1 MTTII
6 DYILDL
12 FRSPDIAAAFVA
24 DPDQAMRDAG
34 LPNVSAAQLAS
45 VAASVAPAGVALGNG
60 DPVYGLQ
67 NAVSSYHS
75 FASPFSPQTSYT
87 SQPTFAPQTDF
98 ASHNSTDFAS
108 HNNVPLLSPNQ
119 DAGANAQQGAFN
131 LGFGDITLFGSKTTT
146 TTTTTATNGGVVV
159 DGHNDGTVTTGH
171 DNTIGD
177 GNTNVHDVLAGSH
190 SPVIVGKGNDVHDSS
205 QTAGGDVISHNSGPV
220 IKDVDTSGGNGG
232 GASAGGGLL
241 GGGHASGGNGASGGS
256 IVINDSHGSTN
267 TTSVGGNQT
276 TAGHDLGSGNTSVVD
291 TSSHTSTSTSAS
303 GLGTID
309 NSVHADSSVH
319 EDSSVHTSVTDESV
333 HQAGGINTYA
343 DTDLHNTTNI
353 EPHTDFHAF

>member
-1 MTTII
+1 MTTLI

-12 FRSPDIAAAFVA
+12 FRSPDVAAAFVA

-67 NAVSSYHS
+67 SAVSSYHS

-87 SQPTFAPQTDF
+87 SAPTFAPQTDF

-108 HNNVPLLSPNQ
+108 HNDVPVFSPNQ

-146 TTTTTATNGGVVV
+146 TTTATNGGVVV
-159 DGHNDGTVTTGH
+159 DGTNTGTVTTGH
-171 DNTIGD
+171 DNTVGD
-177 GNTNVHDVLAGSH
+177 GNTNVHDVLTGSH
-190 SPVIVGKGNDVHDSS
+190 SPVIVGAGNQVHDSS

-232 GASAGGGLL
+232 GASAGGGIL
-241 GGGHASGGNGASGGS
+241 GGGHASGGSGGSGGS

-267 TTSVGGNQT
+267 V
-276 TAGHDLGSGNTSVVD
+276 DSGNTNVVD
-291 TSSHTSTSTSAS
+291 SSSHTATTTSTTTTVS
-303 GLGTID
+303 GHSTID
-309 NSVHADSSVH
+309 SSVHADSSVH
-319 EDSSVHTSVTDESV
+319 EDSSVHTTVTDESV

-343 DTDLHNTTNI
+343 DTDLHNTTTV
-353 EPHTDFHAF
+353 EPHTAFHAF

>member
-67 NAVSSYHS
+67 NAVSSYHN

-108 HNNVPLLSPNQ
+108 HNNVPVLSPNQ

-146 TTTTTATNGGVVV
+146 TTTATNGGVVV
-159 DGHNDGTVTTGH
+159 DGENKGTVTTGH
-171 DNTIGD
+171 DNTVGD
-177 GNTNVHDVLAGSH
+177 GNTNVHDVLTGSH
-190 SPVIVGKGNDVHDSS
+190 SPVIVGAGNQVHDS
-205 QTAGGDVISHNSGPV
+205 
-220 IKDVDTSGGNGG
+220 
-232 GASAGGGLL
+232 
-241 GGGHASGGNGASGGS
+241 
-256 IVINDSHGSTN
+256 
-267 TTSVGGNQT
+267 
-276 TAGHDLGSGNTSVVD
+276 
-291 TSSHTSTSTSAS
+291 
-303 GLGTID
+303 
-309 NSVHADSSVH
+309 
-319 EDSSVHTSVTDESV
+319 
-333 HQAGGINTYA
+333 
-343 DTDLHNTTNI
+343 
-353 EPHTDFHAF
+353 

>member
-1 MTTII
+1 MTTLI

-12 FRSPDIAAAFVA
+12 FRSPDVAAAFVA

-60 DPVYGLQ
+60 DPVHGLQ
-67 NAVSSYHS
+67 SAVSSYHN

-87 SQPTFAPQTDF
+87 SVPTFAPQTDF
-98 ASHNSTDFAS
+98 ASHNNTDFAS
-108 HNNVPLLSPNQ
+108 HNDVPVFSPNQ

-146 TTTTTATNGGVVV
+146 TTTATNGGVVV
-159 DGHNDGTVTTGH
+159 DGTNTGTVTTGH
-171 DNTIGD
+171 DNTVGD
-177 GNTNVHDVLAGSH
+177 GNTNVHDVLTGSH
-190 SPVIVGKGNDVHDSS
+190 SPVIVGAGNQVHDSS

-232 GASAGGGLL
+232 GASAGGGIL
-241 GGGHASGGNGASGGS
+241 GGGHASGGNGGGGGS

-267 TTSVGGNQT
+267 V
-276 TAGHDLGSGNTSVVD
+276 DSGNTSVVD
-291 TSSHTSTSTSAS
+291 SSSHTSTTTSVS
-303 GLGTID
+303 GHSTID

-319 EDSSVHTSVTDESV
+319 EDSSVHTTVTDESV

-353 EPHTDFHAF
+353 EPHTDFHPF

>member
-75 FASPFSPQTSYT
+75 FASPFSPQTSYS

-171 DNTIGD
+171 DNTVGD
-177 GNTNVHDVLAGSH
+177 GNTNVHDVVAGSH

-220 IKDVDTSGGNGG
+220 IKDVDTSGGSGG
-232 GASAGGGLL
+232 GAVAGGGLL

-267 TTSVGGNQT
+267 V
-276 TAGHDLGSGNTSVVD
+276 DSGNTHVVD
-291 TSSHTSTSTSAS
+291 TSSHTSTSTSTSTSAS
-303 GLGTID
+303 GHSTID

>member
-1 MTTII
+1 MTTLI

-12 FRSPDIAAAFVA
+12 FRSPDVAAAFVA

-67 NAVSSYHS
+67 SAVSSYHS

-87 SQPTFAPQTDF
+87 SAPTFAPQTDF

-108 HNNVPLLSPNQ
+108 HNDVPVFSPNQ

-146 TTTTTATNGGVVV
+146 TTTATNGGVVV
-159 DGHNDGTVTTGH
+159 DGTNTGTVTTGH

-177 GNTNVHDVLAGSH
+177 GNTNVHDVLTGSH
-190 SPVIVGKGNDVHDSS
+190 SPVIVGAGNQVHDSS

-232 GASAGGGLL
+232 GASAGGGIL
-241 GGGHASGGNGASGGS
+241 GGGHASGGSGGSGGS

-267 TTSVGGNQT
+267 V
-276 TAGHDLGSGNTSVVD
+276 DSGNTNVVD
-291 TSSHTSTSTSAS
+291 SSSHTATTTSTTTTVS
-303 GLGTID
+303 GHSTID
-309 NSVHADSSVH
+309 SSVHADSSVH
-319 EDSSVHTSVTDESV
+319 EDSSVHTTVTDESV

-343 DTDLHNTTNI
+343 DTDLHNTTTI

>member
-1 MTTII
+1 MTTLI

-12 FRSPDIAAAFVA
+12 FRSPDVAAAFVA

-67 NAVSSYHS
+67 SAVSSYHS

-87 SQPTFAPQTDF
+87 SAPTFAPQTDF

-108 HNNVPLLSPNQ
+108 HNDVPVFSPNQ

-146 TTTTTATNGGVVV
+146 TTTATNGGVVV
-159 DGHNDGTVTTGH
+159 DGANTGTVTTGH

-177 GNTNVHDVLAGSH
+177 GNTNVHDVLTGSH
-190 SPVIVGKGNDVHDSS
+190 SPVIVGAGNQVHDSS

-232 GASAGGGLL
+232 GASAGGGIL
-241 GGGHASGGNGASGGS
+241 GGGHASGGSGGSGGS

-267 TTSVGGNQT
+267 V
-276 TAGHDLGSGNTSVVD
+276 DSGNTNVVD
-291 TSSHTSTSTSAS
+291 SSSHTATTTSTTTTVS
-303 GLGTID
+303 GHSTID
-309 NSVHADSSVH
+309 SSVHADSSVH
-319 EDSSVHTSVTDESV
+319 EDSSVHTTVTDESV

-343 DTDLHNTTNI
+343 DTDLHNTTTV
-353 EPHTDFHAF
+353 EPHTAFHAF

>member
-1 MTTII
+1 MTTLI

-12 FRSPDIAAAFVA
+12 FRSPDVAAAFVA

-60 DPVYGLQ
+60 DPVHGLQ
-67 NAVSSYHS
+67 SAVSSYHN

-87 SQPTFAPQTDF
+87 SAPTFAPQTDF
-98 ASHNSTDFAS
+98 ASHNNTDFAS
-108 HNNVPLLSPNQ
+108 HNDVPVFSPNQ

-146 TTTTTATNGGVVV
+146 TTTATNGGVVV
-159 DGHNDGTVTTGH
+159 DGTNTGTVTTGH
-171 DNTIGD
+171 DNTVGD
-177 GNTNVHDVLAGSH
+177 GNTNVHDVLTGSH
-190 SPVIVGKGNDVHDSS
+190 SPVIVGAGNQVHDSS

-232 GASAGGGLL
+232 GASAGGGIL
-241 GGGHASGGNGASGGS
+241 GGGHASGGNGGGGGS

-267 TTSVGGNQT
+267 V
-276 TAGHDLGSGNTSVVD
+276 DSGNTSVVD
-291 TSSHTSTSTSAS
+291 SSSHTSTTTSVS
-303 GLGTID
+303 GHSTID

-319 EDSSVHTSVTDESV
+319 EDSSVHTTVTDESV

-353 EPHTDFHAF
+353 EPHTDFHPF

>member
-1 MTTII
+1 MTTLI

-12 FRSPDIAAAFVA
+12 FRSPDVAAAFVA

-67 NAVSSYHS
+67 SAVSSYHS

-87 SQPTFAPQTDF
+87 SAPTFAPQTDF

-108 HNNVPLLSPNQ
+108 HNDVPVFSPNQ

-146 TTTTTATNGGVVV
+146 TTTATNGGVVV
-159 DGHNDGTVTTGH
+159 DGTNTGTVTTGH

-177 GNTNVHDVLAGSH
+177 GNTNVHDVLTGSH
-190 SPVIVGKGNDVHDSS
+190 SPVIVGAGNQVHDSS

-232 GASAGGGLL
+232 GASAGGGIL
-241 GGGHASGGNGASGGS
+241 GGGHASGGSGGSGGS

-267 TTSVGGNQT
+267 V
-276 TAGHDLGSGNTSVVD
+276 DSGNTNVVD
-291 TSSHTSTSTSAS
+291 SSSHTATTTSTTTTVS
-303 GLGTID
+303 GHSTID
-309 NSVHADSSVH
+309 SSVHADSSVH
-319 EDSSVHTSVTDESV
+319 EDSSVHTTVTDESV

-343 DTDLHNTTNI
+343 DTDLHNTTTG
-353 EPHTDFHAF
+353 EPHTAFHAF